1 MNAALCGGSSS
12 SFKKRIL
19 RIEIHRIRLAQN
31 IDLLFRLARQNVRRG
46 RDTADLVDLDFR
58 PFASTVRRDIDH
70 IRVHT
75 VIDFAAV
82 PARPARTHTVTAAE
96 HGRRQIE
103 REPVARLLRLGR
115 DNI

>member
-1 MNAALCGGSSS
+1 MNLQQLQ
-12 SFKKRIL
+12 KRIL
-19 RIEIHRIRLAQN
+19 RIEIHRIRLTQN
-31 IDLLFRLARQNVRRG
+31 VDLLFRLARQDVRRG
-46 RDTADLVDLDFR
+46 RDAADLVDLDRRHFGIR
-58 PFASTVRRDIDH
+58 VRRDIDH

-75 VIDFAAV
+75 VIDLAAV
-82 PARPARTHTVTAAE
+82 PARPARTHTITAAE